1 MTASNPTGGS
11 PADLVLELKGV
22 SRQFGAVRALT
33 DVSFDCRAGEV
44 HALVGENGSGKS
56 TLLGVASGFVD
67 PDLGTVRI
75 GGKPLRR
82 DSPALARKL
91 GLAMAYQDTS
101 LILAQPVKN
110 NLFLAAPPDQRP
122 AFWRRKKWAR
132 TLLAEVDLDLELF
145 PDAPA
150 GFLTLAD
157 RQLFE
162 VAKALVSNPKVL
174 LLDEPTTAL
183 GPDEV
188 EALHRAVAACR
199 RRGMG
204 VVYVSHRLPEVLEIA
219 DRITVLRDGRNR
231 GTFDARSTSESELVE
246 LIVGRPFE
254 AAFPTRSPVAAE
266 AREVLVITGLQGQ
279 SFGPVSFTLQSGEV
293 VGIAGAEGN
302 GQPQLFDTLAG
313 RTPPRAGRVVCDGKE
328 LTLISTHEAV
338 RSGIMLLPGD
348 RKHEALMPVLGVRA
362 NSTVQ
367 SLRRFTRFGFLRKRA
382 ERRAVKELVERLEVR
397 TPSLEQPVEFL
408 SGGNQQK
415 VSVSRTFLRKP
426 SVILAYEPT
435 QGVDVGSRFDIYQ
448 ALRSRTDDGT
458 ALLVKSSDPIE
469 LSGLCDRVLVMS
481 RGTII
486 EEIPGDELDERR
498 ITEAIVRGPG
508 LSKAGRSPYGVAMP
522 KAASASTGR
531 DTSPSASIG
540 GGPSPS
546 ASIGGGPSP
555 SASIGGGPS
564 PSAETDS
571 R

>member
-1 MTASNPTGGS
+1 MSNGDPRGGS
-11 PADLVLELKGV
+11 ATGDVVLELRGV

-75 GGKPLRR
+75 GGQPLRR

-110 NLFLAAPPDQRP
+110 NLYLAAPPDQRP
-122 AFWRRKKWAR
+122 PFWRRKRWAR
-132 TLLAEVDLDLELF
+132 RVLAEFDLDLELF

-162 VAKALVSNPKVL
+162 VAKALVTDPKVL

-183 GPDEV
+183 GPSEV
-188 EALHRAVAACR
+188 EALHRTVVACR
-199 RRGMG
+199 SRGVG
-204 VVYVSHRLPEVLEIA
+204 VVYVSHRLPEVLEVA
-219 DRITVLRDGRNR
+219 DRVTVLRDGRNQ
-231 GTFDARSTSESELVE
+231 GTFEASETGESALVE

-254 AAFPTRSPVAAE
+254 AAFPPPAQE
-266 AREVLVITGLQGQ
+266 ATEPREVLVVDGLQGQ
-279 SFGPVSFTLQSGEV
+279 SFGPVSFTLESGEI

-302 GQPQLFDTLAG
+302 GQPQLFDCLAG
-313 RTPPRAGRVVCDGKE
+313 RQPPRAGRIVCGGKE
-328 LTLISTHEAV
+328 LMLTSTHEAV

-348 RKHEALMPVLGVRA
+348 RKLEALMPVLGVRV

-367 SLRRFTRFGFLRKRA
+367 TLRRFSVLGFLRR
-382 ERRAVKELVERLEVR
+382 RLERKTVQDLVGRLDIR
-397 TPSLEQPVEFL
+397 TPSLEQPVQFL

-415 VSVSRTFLRKP
+415 VAVSRSFLREP
-426 SVILAYEPT
+426 TVILAYEPT

-448 ALRSRTDDGT
+448 ALRSRTDAGT
-458 ALLVKSSDPIE
+458 ALVVKSSDPLE
-469 LSGLCDRVLVMS
+469 LAGLCDRVLVMS
-481 RGTII
+481 RGQII
-486 EEIPGDELDERR
+486 EEIPGDELDELR
-498 ITEAIVRGPG
+498 IVEAIVRGPG
-508 LSKAGRSPYGVAMP
+508 LSKAGRSPLGAAMP
-522 KAASASTGR
+522 RSASPQGT
-531 DTSPSASIG
+531 T
-540 GGPSPS
+540 
-546 ASIGGGPSP
+546 
-555 SASIGGGPS
+555 
-564 PSAETDS
+564 
-571 R
+571 

>member
-1 MTASNPTGGS
+1 MNNRNPAGEPTVR
-11 PADLVLELKGV
+11 DLVLELKGV

-33 DVSFDCRAGEV
+33 DVSFDCLAGEV

-56 TLLGVASGFVD
+56 TLLGIASGFVE
-67 PDLGTVRI
+67 PDRGTVLI
-75 GGKPLRR
+75 GGMPLRR

-101 LILAQPVKN
+101 LVQAEPVKN
-110 NLFLAAPPDQRP
+110 NLFLAAPRGLRP
-122 AFWRRKKWAR
+122 PFRRRKRWAR
-132 TLLAEVDLDLELF
+132 KLLADLDLDLELF

-150 GFLTLAD
+150 GMLTLAE

-162 VAKALVSNPKVL
+162 VAKAMVNDPKVL

-183 GPDEV
+183 GPDEI
-188 EALHRAVAACR
+188 EALHRSVVACR

-219 DRITVLRDGRNR
+219 DRITVLRDGRNQ
-231 GTFDARSTSESELVE
+231 GTFDARTTSEAELVE

-254 AAFPTRSPVAAE
+254 AAFPPSTPRSNE
-266 AREVLVITGLQGQ
+266 RREVLVVDGLQGQ

-293 VGIAGAEGN
+293 VGVAGAEGN
-302 GQPQLFDTLAG
+302 GQPQLFDCLAG
-313 RTPPRAGRVVCDGKE
+313 RVPPRAGRVVCDGKE
-328 LTLISTHEAV
+328 LNLISTHEAV
-338 RSGIMLLPGD
+338 SSGLMLLPGD
-348 RKHEALMPVLGVRA
+348 RKREALATVLGVRV
-362 NSTVQ
+362 NSTIQ
-367 SLRRFTRFGFLRKRA
+367 SLRKFALFGFLRRRA
-382 ERRAVKELVERLEVR
+382 ERSAVRNLVEQLEVR

-415 VSVSRTFLRKP
+415 VSVARSFLRNP

-435 QGVDVGSRFDIYQ
+435 QGVDVGSRFDIYR
-448 ALRSRTDDGT
+448 ALRARTDSGA

-481 RGTII
+481 RGTIV

-508 LSKAGRSPYGVAMP
+508 LSRSGRSPLGVAMP
-522 KAASASTGR
+522 RA
-531 DTSPSASIG
+531 
-540 GGPSPS
+540 PSPEAGTS
-546 ASIGGGPSP
+546 
-555 SASIGGGPS
+555 
-564 PSAETDS
+564 
-571 R
+571 